1 MMRLRRQRTV
11 RARLMENKK
20 KMDLPTAEQL
30 EQELKRLK
38 YRHSFAFTLRSTV
51 ASLIVVAAIAVMIS
65 TMIMPVLRVTG
76 TSMTPTLQNDQVIIC
91 NKLAEC
97 QKGDVV
103 AFYYNN
109 KVLIKRVIG
118 VAGDVID
125 ISGDGVVSVNG
136 EPLDEPYVSE
146 LALGECDIELP
157 YQVPDNR
164 IFVMGD
170 HRSVSIDSR
179 STSVGCVAIENV
191 IGKVLLRVYPID
203 SFGKIK
209 FYKFN

>member
-1 MMRLRRQRTV
+1 
-11 RARLMENKK
+11 MESKK

-125 ISGDGVVSVNG
+125 ISGDGVFSVNG

-203 SFGKIK
+203 SFGKI
-209 FYKFN
+209 

>member
-1 MMRLRRQRTV
+1 MRLRRQRTV
-11 RARLMENKK
+11 RARLMESKK

-203 SFGKIK
+203 SFGKI
-209 FYKFN
+209 

>member
-1 MMRLRRQRTV
+1 MSLMMRLRRQRTV
-11 RARLMENKK
+11 RARLMESKK

-65 TMIMPVLRVTG
+65 TMIIPVLRVTG

-191 IGKVLLRVYPID
+191 IGKVLFRVYPID
-203 SFGKIK
+203 SFGKI
-209 FYKFN
+209 

>member
-1 MMRLRRQRTV
+1 
-11 RARLMENKK
+11 MESKK

-38 YRHSFAFTLRSTV
+38 YRYSFAFTLRSTV

-203 SFGKIK
+203 SFGKI
-209 FYKFN
+209 

>member
-1 MMRLRRQRTV
+1 
-11 RARLMENKK
+11 MESKK

-65 TMIMPVLRVTG
+65 TMVMPVLRVTG

-203 SFGKIK
+203 SFGKI
-209 FYKFN
+209 

>member
-1 MMRLRRQRTV
+1 
-11 RARLMENKK
+11 MESKK

-97 QKGDVV
+97 QKDDVV

-203 SFGKIK
+203 SFGKI
-209 FYKFN
+209 

>member
-1 MMRLRRQRTV
+1 
-11 RARLMENKK
+11 MESKK

-38 YRHSFAFTLRSTV
+38 YRHSFAVTLRSTV

-97 QKGDVV
+97 KKGDVV

-203 SFGKIK
+203 SFGKI
-209 FYKFN
+209 

>member
-1 MMRLRRQRTV
+1 
-11 RARLMENKK
+11 MESKK

-203 SFGKIK
+203 SFGKIS

>member
-1 MMRLRRQRTV
+1 
-11 RARLMENKK
+11 MESKK
-20 KMDLPTAEQL
+20 KMDHPTAEQL

-203 SFGKIK
+203 SFGKI
-209 FYKFN
+209 

>member
-1 MMRLRRQRTV
+1 
-11 RARLMENKK
+11 MESKE

-203 SFGKIK
+203 SFGKI
-209 FYKFN
+209 

>member
-1 MMRLRRQRTV
+1 MMRLRRQRKV

-51 ASLIVVAAIAVMIS
+51 VSLIVVAAIAVMIS

-203 SFGKIK
+203 SFGKI
-209 FYKFN
+209 